1 MTVSAG
7 TSGTSTSPLV
17 ELTPLP
23 AMDTINTVSDR
34 DEGLEVKSPVQ
45 IQTSTSQNGSVV
57 SPPPLQVSFKT
68 VSLLFQIYGSF
79 SRILIISVSM
89 VKLLMGVLGKR

>member
-23 AMDTINTVSDR
+23 AMDTINTVSER
-34 DEGLEVKSPVQ
+34 EEGLEVKSPVE
-45 IQTSTSQNGSVV
+45 IKTSKSQNGSAI
-57 SPPPLQVSFKT
+57 SPQPLQVSFKT
-68 VSLLFQIYGSF
+68 VSFDIYGTF

-89 VKLLMGVLGKR
+89 VKLLIGVLGKR